1 MTQIT
6 PPPIDDDL
14 PDERELAALYARLPK
29 TEPDASLDAAVL
41 AAATR
46 AMPVKRRP
54 RWPVA
59 VASAAVLV
67 LAVGVAWQVRELPPP
82 ATSTIPMA
90 ATPATVKSPT
100 TDSLDGRA
108 AESIA
113 AEAAP
118 TGELSKPRDAGAQA
132 SRAGAAAMN
141 AGAASARVGADSS
154 AIPAQRA
161 ASHRAVS
168 PAATTHVRLNV
179 SAPPSVTEPVAA
191 PVALAPAAPAAPPE
205 PYAPPAPPAPPA
217 PAAAA
222 EAEAAIVSAAPVP
235 APAPQRLDATAPAPS
250 SLPQH
255 DDKAAPAPSG
265 MLMRKTVPTALGPDD
280 RVGEIRR
287 LLDRGDRAQA
297 LRELT
302 DLRRRYPDYDL
313 PQDLRDLNP

>member
-6 PPPIDDDL
+6 PPPSDDDL

-29 TEPDASLDAAVL
+29 AEPDASLDAAVL

-59 VASAAVLV
+59 MASAAVLI

-90 ATPATVKSPT
+90 AAPAAIKGPT
-100 TDSLDGRA
+100 TDSPDGRVT
-108 AESIA
+108 ESIA

-118 TGELSKPRDAGAQA
+118 TEAAPAADLSKPRDAGPQA
-132 SRAGAAAMN
+132 SRASAASAR
-141 AGAASARVGADSS
+141 AGADSSSARVGADSS
-154 AIPAQRA
+154 AMPAQRA
-161 ASHRAVS
+161 VTHRAVA
-168 PAATTHVRLNV
+168 PAATAKAIRLEV
-179 SAPPSVTEPVAA
+179 SAPPAAAPVAA
-191 PVALAPAAPAAPPE
+191 PAPLAPAAPAAPPE

-217 PAAAA
+217 PAAA
-222 EAEAAIVSAAPVP
+222 EAEAAIVSAAP
-235 APAPQRLDATAPAPS
+235 APVS
-250 SLPQH
+250 SGL
-255 DDKAAPAPSG
+255 
-265 MLMRKTVPTALGPDD
+265 LMRKTVPTALGPDD

-287 LLDRGDRAQA
+287 LLDRGDRTQA
-297 LRELT
+297 LRELR
-302 DLRRRYPDYDL
+302 DLRQRYPHYDL